1 MQFLLYT
8 HFLATLYVAFDSYLT
23 TKILYSTMA
32 AIYLI
37 SLVQMFYGGGRPFWT
52 NNEILGSDC
61 LSNYSHPSL
70 GLILSLYIP
79 YYTFYCWKK
88 KSGNLFLGNMRTS
101 EMVVFICLFIAIGFT
116 QFLNYFG
123 GNIFLINIAL
133 GVICSL
139 VMVMISIALN
149 GVIDKAIKKSTIIQV
164 DAKKYV
170 FYWLL
175 LICLL

>member
-1 MQFLLYT
+1 
-8 HFLATLYVAFDSYLT
+8 
-23 TKILYSTMA
+23 
-32 AIYLI
+32 
-37 SLVQMFYGGGRPFWT
+37 
-52 NNEILGSDC
+52 
-61 LSNYSHPSL
+61 
-70 GLILSLYIP
+70 
-79 YYTFYCWKK
+79 
-88 KSGNLFLGNMRTS
+88 
-101 EMVVFICLFIAIGFT
+101 MVVFICLFIAIGFT